1 MSVPARSIDSQESGM
16 ISRVPQ
22 RVFDRLFDASL
33 ITIMGLPLKDPH
45 EDDDEDEDPGL
56 GIIEPYL
63 PSPFRQVFA
72 SLGP

>member
-1 MSVPARSIDSQESGM
+1 M

-56 GIIEPYL
+56 GIIEPL
-63 PSPFRQVFA
+63 RLRSDR
-72 SLGP
+72 S